1 MRRLATKRWTLLE
14 HIAIA
19 TLLAASVGAGAQADD
34 PEGTLLD
41 QRVPVADDDS
51 TAGSNASKQT
61 ESQDLSLLDNVA
73 PVADDATDASDA
85 SDQAESQDLSLLD
98 QVAPVA
104 DDTTDVSDD
113 SNQAES
119 QDLSLLDQVVPVADD
134 ATDDFEAVTVPQL
147 SDSELLMQEYELY
160 KRLMDEK
167 VFDEADS
174 VAKRV
179 IELAIRVKGPK
190 SLDTARALTNL
201 GIVQHRTR
209 QYEAAQQNFE
219 SAIEIIEDQ
228 QDRLTADLVNPLKG
242 LGAAQLES
250 GRADLASDSFHRAV
264 HITHV
269 NEGPHNADQ
278 LELLESLAETNL
290 RLGALDKAKQVHDQI
305 YALNLKHH
313 NDEVLDIVPSLM
325 RRAAWQHRAG
335 FINDERATYRH
346 VIRIIESDA
355 GKDDLR
361 LIEPLTNLGQS
372 FFYVDLTGAGYDQQ
386 SVTNGEIYFRRAL
399 RIAENSPQSNWQTV
413 ARARL
418 ALGDFYMFDGNHSRA
433 RKVYLTAW
441 DWLSEDE
448 SRFDYRDQ
456 LLGQPVSLRETPLP
470 RYAGA
475 TDQNEPVE
483 KTDNMLRGTIT
494 MTYNIS
500 PRGRISDLK
509 IIEADPPE
517 FEQLQLVIQREM
529 RRRVYRPKF
538 EDAQAVEAPDQLL
551 THTFFYRQSD
561 LDAVVATPEA
571 ADTDDPG

>member
-1 MRRLATKRWTLLE
+1 MRRLATNRWTMLE

-19 TLLAASVGAGAQADD
+19 TLLAASAGAGAQADD

-41 QRVPVADDDS
+41 QAVPIADDM
-51 TAGSNASKQT
+51 TAGSEASDQT
-61 ESQDLSLLDNVA
+61 ESQDR
-73 PVADDATDASDA
+73 
-85 SDQAESQDLSLLD
+85 SLLD

-104 DDTTDVSDD
+104 DDATDGSEASD
-113 SNQAES
+113 QAQS
-119 QDLSLLDQVVPVADD
+119 QDRSLLDQVVPVADD
-134 ATDDFEAVTVPQL
+134 ATDDFEAAAVPQL
-147 SDSELLMQEYELY
+147 SDAELLMQEYELY
-160 KRLMDEK
+160 KQLMDDK

-228 QDRLTADLVNPLKG
+228 QDDRLTADLVNPLKG

-250 GRADLASDSFHRAV
+250 GRADLAVDSFYRAV

-269 NEGPHNADQ
+269 NEGPHNVDQ

-313 NDEVLDIVPSLM
+313 NDEALEIVPSLM

-372 FFYVDLTGAGYDQQ
+372 FFYVDLSGAGYSQQ

-399 RIAENSPQSNWQTV
+399 RIAEKSPQSNWQTV
-413 ARARL
+413 AKSRL
-418 ALGDFYMFDGNHSRA
+418 ALGDYYMFDGNHSRA

-448 SRFDYRDQ
+448 SRFDYREQ
-456 LLGQPVSLRETPLP
+456 LLGQPVPLRETPLP
-470 RYAGA
+470 RYAGP

-483 KTDNMLRGTIT
+483 KTDNMQRGTIT

-500 PRGRISDLK
+500 ARGRVSDLK

-517 FEQLQLVIQREM
+517 FEQIQLTIQREM
-529 RRRVYRPKF
+529 RRRVYRPRF
-538 EDAQAVEAPDQLL
+538 EDARAVESPNQLL
-551 THTFFYRQSD
+551 THTFLYRQSD
-561 LDAVVATPEA
+561 LDAVLAAPEA
-571 ADTDDPG
+571 ADTDDSG